1 MWTLLRTVYRF
12 LSWNFMMINLSLHD
26 IMSPAGVKR
35 KLMTCAS
42 ISELPYDI
50 MSPAGVKR
58 KLMTC
63 ASISELPYD
72 TMEENTEKEKKK
84 IKGERERI

>member
-1 MWTLLRTVYRF
+1 MWPLLRTIYRF
-12 LSWNFMMINLSLHD
+12 LSWNFMMINLSLH
-26 IMSPAGVKR
+26 
-35 KLMTCAS
+35 
-42 ISELPYDI
+42 DI